1 MQLVN
6 ESNINN
12 SKGAK
17 VKEFTSII
25 LFIIGLAFLIVFFV
39 LFGLFIANVVGNQM
53 LYHNAKTAGL
63 EGVGGYFA
71 ASEFNDIALRLG
83 TEAGA
88 SDAAMYGAIILTANY
103 VSFGD
108 KYWYKTLDY
117 KYSKI
122 DWLNLRLAI
131 IFGVVMLVI
140 FTICIILWKSKSK
153 SKTKNNK
160 RLDR

>member
-6 ESNINN
+6 ENTISS
-12 SKGAK
+12 SKGAR

-25 LFIIGLAFLIVFFV
+25 LFIIGLAFLIVFFI
-39 LFGLFIANVVGNQM
+39 LLGLFIANVVGNQM

-88 SDAAMYGAIILTANY
+88 GDEAAMYGAFILSANY

-131 IFGVVMLVI
+131 IFGVVMLII

-153 SKTKNNK
+153 TKNNK
-160 RLDR
+160 RLDQ